1 MIRIRP
7 DSALVLPAGRH
18 HQIVKSGDAPL
29 RLLAAF
35 PRTPVQTLLP
45 DRVPIATCR
54 GARNRQRATP
64 ISVRTKGTVTAASSV
79 DSSMLVATGPS
90 IVLNSRAIR

>member
-1 MIRIRP
+1 MGYTDGGVIRIRP

-45 DRVPIATCR
+45 DRVPIDLPWR
-54 GARNRQRATP
+54 
-64 ISVRTKGTVTAASSV
+64 S
-79 DSSMLVATGPS
+79 
-90 IVLNSRAIR
+90 